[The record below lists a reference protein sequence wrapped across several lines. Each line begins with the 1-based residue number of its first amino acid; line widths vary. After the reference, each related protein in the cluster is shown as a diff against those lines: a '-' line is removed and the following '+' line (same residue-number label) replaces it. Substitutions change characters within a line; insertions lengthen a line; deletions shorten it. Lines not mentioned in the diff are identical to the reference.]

1 MFDQE
6 VGGFPRGG
14 KLGKID
20 EVGGLRKTVNHS
32 KDGGIAFRR
41 GKTGDE
47 VESNV
52 LPGGG

>member
-1 MFDQE
+1 MQAEDMFDQE
-6 VGGFPRGG
+6 VGGKFW
-14 KLGKID
+14 KSN
-20 EVGGLRKTVNHS
+20 EVGGLRKTVNHR

-52 LPGGG
+52 